1 VEDPANIALGT
12 EPQCPTMME
21 SHRQGLS
28 DEPTPA
34 ITGGNACCFIE
45 QGARIGNEEQ
55 LGMRVTN
62 PIAAGLSQLAER
74 PRKLSL
80 AGCVNPQKQPP
91 MPTGWQQQILIVG

>member
-1 VEDPANIALGT
+1 
-12 EPQCPTMME
+12 MME

-80 AGCVNPQKQPP
+80 AGCVNSQKQPP
-91 MPTGWQQQILIVG
+91 MPTGRQQQILIVG